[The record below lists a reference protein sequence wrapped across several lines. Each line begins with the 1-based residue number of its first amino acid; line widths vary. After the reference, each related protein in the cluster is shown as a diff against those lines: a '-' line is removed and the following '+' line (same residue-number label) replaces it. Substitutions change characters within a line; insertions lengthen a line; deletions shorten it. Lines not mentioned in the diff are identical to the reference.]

1 MVMVVPTPAFLPPPP
16 ISPHT
21 EVKADLS
28 LQLHVAAAQRAK
40 LRGYSTPGVLRGQL
54 LLSPPQLIQLT
65 LTLLQLRL
73 QFLFNTTTTE
83 FITIASVKLHRGL
96 KERKLFNRIKRN
108 KTVF

>member
-1 MVMVVPTPAFLPPPP
+1 MVMVVPTPSPPPP

-73 QFLFNTTTTE
+73 QCLFNTTTTE
-83 FITIASVKLHRGL
+83 FITIVSIKSHKGL
-96 KERKLFNRIKRN
+96 KERKLFNRIKQH
-108 KTVF
+108 KTLF